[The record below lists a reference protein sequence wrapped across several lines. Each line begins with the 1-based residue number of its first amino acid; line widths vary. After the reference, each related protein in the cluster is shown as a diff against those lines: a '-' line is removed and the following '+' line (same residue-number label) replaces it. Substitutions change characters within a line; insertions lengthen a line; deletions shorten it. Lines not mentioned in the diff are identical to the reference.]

1 MAIVACVVGLWLTAI
16 TTTAHAR
23 VEGDTIVLGA
33 VLSFSGQY
41 QTNGHNTLNGYDLAV
56 DRINA
61 EGGVT
66 VDGEKYKLRI
76 IYYDDESNRI
86 RASAL
91 AEQLI
96 KQDRVTFMLG
106 PYGSTTTKAV
116 VRVTEKY
123 KIPMVAPEAAAK
135 NIFVPRH
142 NYVFGLLSTCEHYF
156 EGLLN
161 AAVKR
166 LSSDPADL
174 NLAIAVQNERFSLCW
189 PAPILCTSSYV
200 SPGTVS
206 GKG

>member
-91 AEQLI
+91 AETT
-96 KQDRVTFMLG
+96 RTTPVTVTVTPPAPTLTHRGFLLG
-106 PYGSTTTKAV
+106 AQFAV
-116 VRVTEKY
+116 TVGVETVEQSL
-123 KIPMVAPEAAAK
+123 PSLAAAV
-135 NIFVPRH
+135 FLRDSEGRQRH
-142 NYVFGLLSTCEHYF
+142 GEDGGGRYKPSRAIHPHLLS
-156 EGLLN
+156 
-161 AAVKR
+161 
-166 LSSDPADL
+166 
-174 NLAIAVQNERFSLCW
+174 
-189 PAPILCTSSYV
+189 
-200 SPGTVS
+200 
-206 GKG
+206 